1 MFILAFAMILSGL
14 VISSEVVNADAYSG
28 KANGKDI
35 SKGINVSNYC
45 TCGIKMGVNGHW
57 CCANY
62 ATKAYK
68 YIWGEDYH
76 YKNAN
81 NLLRN
86 LNANDRKFTVDNMKA
101 FFSQSKSGAIFR
113 IDSDSN
119 FNAVNTMGHS
129 MIFVGTNKSND
140 GATFIEGN
148 YDGTGRARIKEWKY
162 KDLKNNYKN
171 YPYIRYILWPNAPE
185 YKSNASTIANSKIT
199 QIPGTISQGDAWTC
213 DGTISSNYNLKYANG
228 YIIKNTG
235 KASMWND
242 EEKVYAIKGSDLKEN
257 TTKTYNLK
265 NSAID
270 RGLLFNKLSPGNYY
284 YVITARDMTDAPL
297 QVIYKF
303 SIVAKVSNN
312 KPQGNVDSVVCD
324 TSGKIHVQGWAYDP
338 DSKSTALDIHVYVGG
353 SASPSVPCTPIK
365 ANLERKDV
373 NKVYGCGDYH
383 GFNAQISASRT
394 GNVDVYIYAIDT
406 AGGENPLL
414 GKRTVNVTAHTHNY
428 NIAGNVTKQATCT
441 ENGTQVYK
449 CSCGATTNKTI
460 EKIGHTIV
468 VDEAVSPTYTSDG
481 LTEGSHCSKCNK
493 VIVPQKV
500 IPVLEYV
507 QEYSKDD
514 DVNYPDEKT
523 KDDIIN
529 SPEDSKYDYTQ
540 DNNMSGNDQVK
551 YEDKETLI
559 KEEQGKNEQIQKD
572 ASINTPQKNVSE
584 KENSSGSSNV
594 SKNNNKKN
602 TITKTN
608 VNNNVHENA
617 VEEDVFTIKN
627 ATYEIMSDNTV
638 MFAYVNTNTVK
649 SYTVPATVTYNGKKY
664 KVTCIFDEAFMDCST
679 LKKVTIGKN
688 VDEIGDDVFK
698 NCNNLKNIIIK
709 STKFTKGSIGKN
721 AFKGIS
727 KKATFKCPKKQL
739 KNYKK
744 WIKKAG
750 APKTTKYKKQ

>member
-1 MFILAFAMILSGL
+1 MKGIRKNLLGVVMAIVMVIGGL
-14 VISSEVVNADAYSG
+14 VVLPEKVNAAVTDTVLRWPTDSTKVTQNFSATSKYVHQG
-28 KANGKDI
+28 IDI
-35 SKGINVSNYC
+35 SGS
-45 TCGIKMGVNGHW
+45 
-57 CCANY
+57 
-62 ATKAYK
+62 
-68 YIWGEDYH
+68 
-76 YKNAN
+76 
-81 NLLRN
+81 
-86 LNANDRKFTVDNMKA
+86 LNANIYAAEAGTVVSRGNI
-101 FFSQSKSGAIFR
+101 SG
-113 IDSDSN
+113 
-119 FNAVNTMGHS
+119 GY
-129 MIFVGTNKSND
+129 
-140 GATFIEGN
+140 GN
-148 YDGTGRARIKEWKY
+148 YLVIQHQSGLFTLYGHLNKYASNVEVNQKVAKGQVVAYMGNTGNSSGVHLHFEVRKVKTLYYDSQLSSIQKNLYNPASFKY
-162 KDLKNNYKN
+162 IYNN
-171 YPYIRYILWPNAPE
+171 
-185 YKSNASTIANSKIT
+185 SGASTIANSKIT
-199 QIPGTISQGDAWTC
+199 QIPSTISQGDAWTC

-383 GFNAQISASRT
+383 GFNAQISTSRT

-602 TITKTN
+602 TITKIN
-608 VNNNVHENA
+608 VNNVHENA

-679 LKKVTIGKN
+679 LKKITIGKN

-709 STKFTKGSIGKN
+709 STKLTKNSIGKN

-727 KKATFKCPKKQL
+727 KKATFRCPKKQL

-750 APKTTKYKKQ
+750 APKTAKYKKQ